1 MKLRTFYK
9 IYYEHRFKKANHI
22 LKFYILIVI
31 PIKYLINLIYLPKIV
46 NLDEFVDKD
55 SLNET
60 TDLGKLFDFFNSDK
74 GNEFENQYDHPSK
87 RTSLKIKGHGYS
99 KFYQKYFESL
109 KSNNLNI
116 LEIGSFHGNASAALF
131 FYFRKSKFFAA
142 DIYPDL
148 FRYKSK
154 RIKNFYVDSSDE
166 KSIQKNIIDKF
177 DNKFD
182 IIIEDAGHSLKDQII
197 SLFMLF
203 KKLNN
208 QGLFIIEELD
218 FPEKR
223 KDMNLRDEKPSL
235 KDILIFFKDKKEILD
250 SKYIIKS
257 DRDYFLDNIDNIEI
271 LKGNFNANK

>member
-1 MKLRTFYK
+1 MQ
-9 IYYEHRFKKANHI
+9 I
-22 LKFYILIVI
+22 L
-31 PIKYLINLIYLPKIV
+31 
-46 NLDEFVDKD
+46 
-55 SLNET
+55 
-60 TDLGKLFDFFNSDK
+60 
-74 GNEFENQYDHPSK
+74 
-87 RTSLKIKGHGYS
+87 
-99 KFYQKYFESL
+99 
-109 KSNNLNI
+109 
-116 LEIGSFHGNASAALF
+116 
-131 FYFRKSKFFAA
+131 
-142 DIYPDL
+142 
-148 FRYKSK
+148 
-154 RIKNFYVDSSDE
+154 DE

-271 LKGNFNANK
+271 LKGNFNEIAILKKK